1 LEIIMDEYEV
11 AKAKLDKYVAEAPL
25 QLQLLDNK
33 VLEERV
39 ASDQRIHNKFHTVEH
54 RCVNYLRHRA
64 SAYDEIINTLN
75 SPGDLFSTT
84 MERHVLHVERRS
96 CVAKIKQRILD
107 EIATAY
113 PGLRDECRRLK
124 LRDGLEDDPSEFVLP
139 FGPFKGMALRNLDTD
154 YLLRLLGQGFV
165 RKSLRSRIERH
176 LAEREVSSLPL
187 PQ

>member
-1 LEIIMDEYEV
+1 V
-11 AKAKLDKYVAEAPL
+11 PL
-25 QLQLLDNK
+25 QLQVLDKK

-39 ASDQRIHNKFHTVEH
+39 GSDQRIHNRFHTGEH

-96 CVAKIKQRILD
+96 CVAKIKQRILE
-107 EIATAY
+107 EIATTY

-124 LRDGLEDDPSEFVLP
+124 ERDGLEDDPGEFILP
-139 FGPFKGMALRNLDTD
+139 FGPFKGIALRNIQTD
-154 YLLRLLGQGFV
+154 YLIRLLGQSFV

-176 LAEREVSSLPL
+176 LAQRVAAALPL
-187 PQ
+187 SH